1 MRRDSTWKSV
11 LAACLILAA
20 ALGVQ
25 GQGVITRN
33 QVMAGGAGNSLSVQS
48 VNGETV
54 VVLNGQQVYA
64 GPAPGPVSARS
75 GNVDGRDC
83 TAVFAGDKLLWESE
97 LGAGAKLVAPRAAA
111 PAFKNPPRFNRVNP
125 NFEDLIKQ
133 MQEFQKQQMQVFQE
147 QMEGVQKQMED
158 IHRGQWDLPDPQN
171 GAGGPKGADVPVP
184 PNMRPPPPPIAG
196 WLRAL
201 PFGAFNFQ
209 QAFNGLGN
217 GGVSISTSSVNGQTT
232 TTVKVN
238 GEEVYSGPSSGA
250 VHTRTDMVDGEPRT
264 LVLDGDK
271 VLWDSRKPKDE
282 FSLEKNLG
290 PVLPAGLL
298 LTDGTWLH
306 AAILQMDD
314 TRVLF
319 RREDGLEDSLPLAR
333 VAILLFRPIAEAK
346 RAALNRDNP
355 GLLLRNGDYL
365 ESQPKSVLDGQ
376 VATSSILYGPKTYTT
391 EEAVALVLRKPD
403 VPPGL
408 QSKAPKGPS
417 AP

>member
-1 MRRDSTWKSV
+1 
-11 LAACLILAA
+11 
-20 ALGVQ
+20 
-25 GQGVITRN
+25 
-33 QVMAGGAGNSLSVQS
+33 
-48 VNGETV
+48 
-54 VVLNGQQVYA
+54 
-64 GPAPGPVSARS
+64 
-75 GNVDGRDC
+75 
-83 TAVFAGDKLLWESE
+83 
-97 LGAGAKLVAPRAAA
+97 
-111 PAFKNPPRFNRVNP
+111 
-125 NFEDLIKQ
+125 
-133 MQEFQKQQMQVFQE
+133 
-147 QMEGVQKQMED
+147 
-158 IHRGQWDLPDPQN
+158 
-171 GAGGPKGADVPVP
+171 
-184 PNMRPPPPPIAG
+184 
-196 WLRAL
+196 
-201 PFGAFNFQ
+201 
-209 QAFNGLGN
+209 
-217 GGVSISTSSVNGQTT
+217 
-232 TTVKVN
+232 
-238 GEEVYSGPSSGA
+238 
-250 VHTRTDMVDGEPRT
+250 
-264 LVLDGDK
+264 
-271 VLWDSRKPKDE
+271 
-282 FSLEKNLG
+282 
-290 PVLPAGLL
+290 L